1 MKENDKM
8 KRQYKI
14 HPASGMVG
22 LMLAGLLVALPGVAA
37 AGSILDAQYGSAAG
51 TLGAEADAMAGTFTT
66 VYRGGLSARFN
77 PAMLSEEQNQ
87 RLDGSLSLYQDHED
101 RFQPL
106 WDSFESYVTDT
117 AIASQRNH
125 YFDTG
130 FGAAVRA
137 ARGLAVGV
145 SLSTLYDY
153 TYDFDEVVLDPV
165 NQPGSD
171 PDDRIL
177 EERSWR
183 SDGRLRALTLGFA
196 MSTPDER
203 LSVGVAG
210 NYAFGN
216 RVIEEN
222 RRFFQNQDDSYT
234 NQSDQWLVGGNA
246 VMGVRVKASPRLEIG
261 ASWETPLKVS
271 GEMTGLD
278 ELFAVGVDTVA
289 TSASAMD
296 RSIQYPNRYRV
307 GFTLYPRSEPRTV
320 FTAEMVFSQWT
331 KLEDSEFDEDDQP
344 RLEDVVDVR
353 LGVEHTFYNGVPLRF
368 GFRRMDSY
376 TDHEAGATFF
386 TSGIGVPWQSGL
398 FHVSVELSKV
408 TSRQEHLFPYEY
420 SDPDILTAE
429 TARVEDTRFR
439 LGAGF
444 TYLF

>member
-1 MKENDKM
+1 M
-8 KRQYKI
+8 KRQNNI
-14 HPASGMVG
+14 HPALGLVGILLVG
-22 LMLAGLLVALPGVAA
+22 LLTTLPGAA
-37 AGSILDAQYGSAAG
+37 TAGSVLDMPYGSPAG
-51 TLGAEADAMAGTFTT
+51 TLGAEVDAMAGTGTAY
-66 VYRGGLSARFN
+66 YRGGLSARFN
-77 PAMLSEEQNQ
+77 PAMLSEERAH

-130 FGAAVRA
+130 FGAALRA
-137 ARGLAVGV
+137 TRGLAVGV
-145 SLSTLYDY
+145 SLSTLYDF
-153 TYDFDEVVLDPV
+153 TYDFDEELRDPI

-171 PDDRIL
+171 PDDLIL

-183 SDGRLRALTLGFA
+183 SEGRLRVLSLGVA

-203 LSVGVAG
+203 LSVGLAG
-210 NYAFGN
+210 NYAFGT
-216 RVIEEN
+216 RTHDID
-222 RRFFQNQDDSYT
+222 RRFFQQQAAGDTAGTSLNREH
-234 NQSDQWLVGGNA
+234 WLEGANA
-246 VMGVRVKASPRLEIG
+246 VLGLRIKVTPRFEIG
-261 ASWETPLKVS
+261 AAWETPLKVS
-271 GEMTGLD
+271 GDITQLRD
-278 ELFAVGVDTVA
+278 TQYAGVDTLESVG
-289 TSASAMD
+289 SSKDAS
-296 RSIQYPNRYRV
+296 IEYPNRYRV

-320 FTAEMVFSQWT
+320 FTAEMIFSEWT
-331 KLEDSEFDEDDQP
+331 MLEDSEFPVDAQP

-353 LGVEHTFYNGVPLRF
+353 IGVQHTFYNGVPLRF

-376 TDHEAGATFF
+376 SDHEAGATFF
-386 TSGIGVPWQSGL
+386 TSGIGVPWQRGL

-408 TSRQEHLFPYEY
+408 TSRQEHWFPYEY
-420 SDPDILTAE
+420 DDPDIYTAE